1 MKIIISKVS
10 FLIISKVSFLIS
22 KIRFRVICLIS
33 LSSIFLVGLSIPL
46 LVVNNAPLHIT
57 YPFPKEEF
65 TQAQD
70 YAKNASYLIRS
81 AVRKYVD
88 EHGTH
93 TLAQYPVIGRLDDPH
108 LREKL
113 GLFELQL
120 TGMKFSLHDYYIVSS
135 NNNGDSSIVIDATR
149 FGDPEHTP
157 EIFFHLDIY
166 GNWFKIDGV
175 YSLFNMLK

>member
-10 FLIISKVSFLIS
+10 FLIS
-22 KIRFRVICLIS
+22 KISFRVICLIS
-33 LSSIFLVGLSIPL
+33 LSSIFLIGMSIPL
-46 LVVNNAPLHIT
+46 LLANPNSLIHLKQKISQEG
-57 YPFPKEEF
+57 FI
-65 TQAQD
+65 QAEV
-70 YAKNASYLIRS
+70 YAKDTSYLIRS
-81 AVRKYVD
+81 AIRKYVD
-88 EHGTH
+88 EYGTR

-113 GLFELQL
+113 GLFERQL
-120 TGMKFSLHDYYIVSS
+120 TGMNFSTKDYYIFSV
-135 NNNGDSSIVIDATR
+135 NNNGDSSIVVDATR

-157 EIFFHLDIY
+157 EVFFHLDIY

>member
-10 FLIISKVSFLIS
+10 FLIS
-22 KIRFRVICLIS
+22 KISFRVICLIS
-33 LSSIFLVGLSIPL
+33 LSSICLLGLSTPL
-46 LVVNNAPLHIT
+46 LEANPMHLIHK
-57 YPFPKEEF
+57 FPQEEF
-65 TQAQD
+65 EQAES
-70 YAKNASYLIRS
+70 YAEETSYLIRS

-113 GLFELQL
+113 GLFDIQL
-120 TGMKFSLHDYYIVSS
+120 TSMNFSTKDYYIFSV
-135 NNNGDSSIVIDATR
+135 NNNGDSSIVVDATR

-157 EIFFHLDIY
+157 EVFFHLDIY